1 MSDNCSGDGML
12 MLLLMIMM
20 LMTRTVPPAM
30 AISVMMRTLE
40 DTGVVISTIICC
52 ALLSTLL

>member
-1 MSDNCSGDGML
+1 ML